1 MDVADDPH
9 RRQDPTDQYPRPE
22 FAGQDQPHPG
32 WTGPMDPPP
41 DHGEESYRGSGRLAG
56 RRAVI
61 TGGDSGIGRAVA
73 LAYAREGA
81 DVLFTYLEQERDE
94 ARETSRLV
102 EDAGQK
108 AVAVSCDIREE
119 HNCRALVDRAVAEF
133 GGIDV
138 LVNNAAYQM
147 SQPDGIEA
155 ITTEQFDRVM
165 RTNLYGM
172 FWLTKFALPH
182 MPEGG
187 SVINTTSVQAYK
199 PSPHLLDYAM
209 TKGAIVTFTQGL
221 AQMVVERGIRVNAVA
236 PGPVW
241 TPLIPATL
249 PDTTEF
255 GKQSPLGRPA
265 QPAEL
270 APAYVYLA
278 SQEAGYR
285 HRGNHERDRWD
296 AAALRGSG
304 RHLRGSGRLGEFRA
318 TEEDRVAGGQLG
330 EDAVEQGRS
339 GETADDAQDRADV
352 PACGGQGAAGAGG
365 EVPDEGP
372 AGHRVGSRDLGGE
385 DPRRLAGE
393 TRRQLDAF
401 LAGDAAAEGG

>member
-1 MDVADDPH
+1 MGDEQRAQ
-9 RRQDPTDQYPRPE
+9 QDPTTQHPQPD
-22 FAGQDQPHPG
+22 FASQDQPHPG

-41 DHGEESYRGSGRLAG
+41 DHGEDSYRGSGRLEG
-56 RRAVI
+56 RRTVI

-73 LAYAREGA
+73 LAFAREGA
-81 DVLFTYLEQERDE
+81 DVLFTHLDE
-94 ARETSRLV
+94 EAEDAEETTRLV
-102 EDAGQK
+102 REAGPK

-119 HNCRALVDRAVAEF
+119 GNCRALVDRAVEEF
-133 GGIDV
+133 GHIDV

-155 ITTEQFDRVM
+155 ITTEQFDRVL

-182 MPEGG
+182 IPEGG

-209 TKGAIVTFTQGL
+209 TKGAIVTFTQGM
-221 AQMVVERGIRVNAVA
+221 AQMVAERGIRVNAVA

-241 TPLIPATL
+241 TPLIPATM
-249 PDTTEF
+249 PDTSEF

-278 SQEAGYR
+278 SQEASFVTAEVL
-285 HRGNHERDRWD
+285 N
-296 AAALRGSG
+296 
-304 RHLRGSGRLGEFRA
+304 A
-318 TEEDRVAGGQLG
+318 TGGTPL
-330 EDAVEQGRS
+330 
-339 GETADDAQDRADV
+339 
-352 PACGGQGAAGAGG
+352 P
-365 EVPDEGP
+365 
-372 AGHRVGSRDLGGE
+372 
-385 DPRRLAGE
+385 
-393 TRRQLDAF
+393 
-401 LAGDAAAEGG
+401 